1 MQYDRDFGTICGCAV
16 RYSLG
21 RQTYISSLV
30 QDYIKRNIEYID
42 SRSLAVMARD
52 IKEAPSYG
60 NKTIDKPGWM
70 NFLAVLEKELKDRGY
85 GNCVSTS
92 T

>member
-1 MQYDRDFGTICGCAV
+1 MELDRDFGTVCGCAV

-21 RQTYISSLV
+21 RQTYMPSLV
-30 QDYIKRNIEYID
+30 QQFINRNLKQID
-42 SRSLAVMARD
+42 SYSLAVMARD

-60 NKTIDKPGWM
+60 NETIDKPGRM

-85 GNCVSTS
+85 GNCV
-92 T
+92 

>member
-1 MQYDRDFGTICGCAV
+1 MELDRDFGTVCGCAV

-21 RQTYISSLV
+21 RQAYMPSLV
-30 QDYIKRNIEYID
+30 QQFINRNLKQID
-42 SRSLAVMARD
+42 SYSLAVMARD

-85 GNCVSTS
+85 GNCV
-92 T
+92 

>member
-1 MQYDRDFGTICGCAV
+1 MELDRDFGTVCGCAV

-21 RQTYISSLV
+21 RQTYMPSLV
-30 QDYIKRNIEYID
+30 QQFINRNLKQID
-42 SRSLAVMARD
+42 SYSLAVMARD

-70 NFLAVLEKELKDRGY
+70 GFLAVLEKELKDRGY
-85 GNCVSTS
+85 GNCV
-92 T
+92 

>member
-1 MQYDRDFGTICGCAV
+1 MELDRDFGTVCGCAV

-21 RQTYISSLV
+21 RQTYMPYLV
-30 QDYIKRNIEYID
+30 QQFINRNLKQID
-42 SRSLAVMARD
+42 SYSLAVMARD

-60 NKTIDKPGWM
+60 NETIDKPGWM

-85 GNCVSTS
+85 GNCV
-92 T
+92 

>member
-1 MQYDRDFGTICGCAV
+1 MELERDFGTVRGCAV

-21 RQTYISSLV
+21 RQTYMPSLV
-30 QDYIKRNIEYID
+30 QQFINRNLKQID
-42 SRSLAVMARD
+42 SYSLAIMARD

-60 NKTIDKPGWM
+60 NETIDKPGWM

-85 GNCVSTS
+85 GNCV
-92 T
+92 

>member
-1 MQYDRDFGTICGCAV
+1 MELDRDFGTVCGCAV

-21 RQTYISSLV
+21 RQTYMPSLV
-30 QDYIKRNIEYID
+30 QQFINRNLKQID
-42 SRSLAVMARD
+42 SYSLAVMARD

-60 NKTIDKPGWM
+60 NEAIDKPGWM

-85 GNCVSTS
+85 GNCV
-92 T
+92 

>member
-1 MQYDRDFGTICGCAV
+1 MELYRDFGTVCGCAV

-21 RQTYISSLV
+21 RQTYMPSLV
-30 QDYIKRNIEYID
+30 QQFINRNLKQID
-42 SRSLAVMARD
+42 SYSLAVMARD

-60 NKTIDKPGWM
+60 NETIDKPGWM

-85 GNCVSTS
+85 GNSV
-92 T
+92 

>member
-1 MQYDRDFGTICGCAV
+1 MELDRDFGTVCGCAV

-21 RQTYISSLV
+21 RQTYMPSLV
-30 QDYIKRNIEYID
+30 QQFINRNLKQID
-42 SRSLAVMARD
+42 SYSLAVMARD

-70 NFLAVLEKELKDRGY
+70 NFLAVLEK
-85 GNCVSTS
+85 
-92 T
+92 

>member
-1 MQYDRDFGTICGCAV
+1 MELDRDFGTVCGCAV

-21 RQTYISSLV
+21 RQTYMPSLV
-30 QDYIKRNIEYID
+30 QQFINRNLKQID
-42 SRSLAVMARD
+42 SYSLAVMARD

-60 NKTIDKPGWM
+60 NKTIDKHGWM

-85 GNCVSTS
+85 GNCV
-92 T
+92 

>member
-1 MQYDRDFGTICGCAV
+1 MELDRDFGTVCGCAV

-21 RQTYISSLV
+21 RQTYMSSLV
-30 QDYIKRNIEYID
+30 QQFINRNLKQID
-42 SRSLAVMARD
+42 SYSLAIMARD

-60 NKTIDKPGWM
+60 NETIDKPGWM

-85 GNCVSTS
+85 GNCV
-92 T
+92 